1 MKYMGFSNV
10 TKWFE
15 RYLSKRIF
23 SVNVEHSFS
32 DKALINCGVP
42 LRPLLFLL
50 YVNDVVQTVVVTFTL
65 C

>member
-42 LRPLLFLL
+42 
-50 YVNDVVQTVVVTFTL
+50 
-65 C
+65 